1 MSKIALVDCD
11 SFFVSCEQAD
21 NPELRGKAVCVVS
34 GGNGCVVSRSRE
46 AKAAGVKM
54 GQPLFI
60 AKKEFPQVLYISG
73 RHKKYE
79 EYSAKVMTCLQNF
92 TSDVEICSID
102 EAYLNLHGLDK
113 LYKQDF
119 ATLAAN
125 IRQTVWK
132 KCGIPVS
139 VGVSSSKL
147 LAKLASDKAKNSGG
161 VCVIEQADLPEV
173 LAQTALEDVC
183 GFGRQH
189 TAKMKM
195 AGVFDCLE
203 FTKQT
208 DSWVRKYLGIAG
220 LNLKYELLGYVVSKV
235 KSQAGLP
242 KSIQS
247 TSALTKF
254 TSDIDVLRTSLKYH
268 VHAAGRKLR
277 EDNCYCQTVGVML
290 RTKDFTVYSNY
301 IKLAQPTNGE
311 QELFKAAQSLLPKI
325 YLPNILYR
333 SSGVMLEHLLSAND
347 FQPNLFSVTEYK
359 DDKISRVLDDLEKR
373 FGKDVVKNGLF

>member
-46 AKAAGVKM
+46 AKAVGVKM
-54 GQPLFI
+54 GQPLFM

-125 IRQTVWK
+125 IRQTVWE

-195 AGVFDCLE
+195 AGVFSCED
-203 FTKQT
+203 FVAQT
-208 DSWVRKYLGIAG
+208 DSWVRKNLGIIG
-220 LNLKYELLGYVVSKV
+220 LNLKYELLGFAVSKV
-235 KSQAGLP
+235 NPLPEQP

-247 TSALTKF
+247 TSMLSKF
-254 TSDIDVLRTSLKYH
+254 TSDIDVLRASLKH
-268 VHAAGRKLR
+268 HIHTAGQKLR
-277 EDNCYCQTVGVML
+277 KEDCFCQSVGIML
-290 RTKDFTVYSNY
+290 RSKDFFVYSDY
-301 IKLAQPTNGE
+301 VKLPQPTNSE
-311 QELFKAAQSLLPKI
+311 KELFKAAVDLLPKVF
-325 YLPNILYR
+325 LPNRLYR
-333 SSGVMLEHLLSAND
+333 SSGVMLEHLLNRKD
-347 FQPNLFSVTEYK
+347 FQPVLFAATEYN
-359 DDKISRVLDDLEKR
+359 DDKISRVLDELEQK
-373 FGKDVVKNGLF
+373 FGKDIVKNGLF

>member
-1 MSKIALVDCD
+1 M
-11 SFFVSCEQAD
+11 
-21 NPELRGKAVCVVS
+21 
-34 GGNGCVVSRSRE
+34 
-46 AKAAGVKM
+46 
-54 GQPLFI
+54 
-60 AKKEFPQVLYISG
+60 
-73 RHKKYE
+73 
-79 EYSAKVMTCLQNF
+79 
-92 TSDVEICSID
+92 
-102 EAYLNLHGLDK
+102 
-113 LYKQDF
+113 
-119 ATLAAN
+119 
-125 IRQTVWK
+125 
-132 KCGIPVS
+132 
-139 VGVSSSKL
+139 
-147 LAKLASDKAKNSGG
+147 
-161 VCVIEQADLPEV
+161 
-173 LAQTALEDVC
+173 
-183 GFGRQH
+183 
-189 TAKMKM
+189 
-195 AGVFDCLE
+195 
-203 FTKQT
+203 
-208 DSWVRKYLGIAG
+208 
-220 LNLKYELLGYVVSKV
+220 KYELLGYVVSKV